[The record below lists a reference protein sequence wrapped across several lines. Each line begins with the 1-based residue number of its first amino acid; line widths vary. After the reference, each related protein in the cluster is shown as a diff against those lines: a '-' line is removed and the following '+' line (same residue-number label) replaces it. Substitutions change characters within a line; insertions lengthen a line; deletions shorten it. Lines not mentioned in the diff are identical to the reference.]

1 MRNTLAIA
9 QREMNSLF
17 FSPIA
22 YVLLTLF
29 TIPAALFFFF
39 VTFTAN
45 ATAELGEVFRLLN
58 HYVLI
63 PLVPAIS
70 MRLMSEEL
78 RSGTV
83 ETLMTAPVRDA
94 QVVLGKWLGAMGFF
108 AVLLIPT
115 LAFVFTLEIYASPD
129 YGPIVTAYVG
139 LLLVGGLYLAIGTF
153 ASVITRSQVIAF
165 VITLF
170 VILMIT
176 LLTFLLPSVIGPS
189 PRPLIE
195 LDTRGQVTLFAALA
209 VVGGCLGVLAA
220 LTTRSRVGGL
230 MCGLGSIVL
239 LAAIATPMVYLPAKQ
254 LSEATRYLNVTV
266 HLDDFLKGVVDLAD
280 FTFFLSG
287 IALFL
292 VLATITFESRRW
304 R

>member
-39 VTFTAN
+39 IAFRPN
-45 ATAELGEVFRLLN
+45 STAELRVVFAVMN
-58 HYVLI
+58 SYVLI

-83 ETLMTAPVRDA
+83 ETLMTAPVRDV
-94 QVVLGKWLGAMGFF
+94 QVVLGKWLGAWGFF
-108 AVLLIPT
+108 ALLLMPT
-115 LAFVFTLEIYASPD
+115 LAFVVTLEIYANPD
-129 YGPIVTAYVG
+129 YGPILTAYAG
-139 LLLVGGLYLAIGTF
+139 LMLAGGLYLAIGTF
-153 ASVITRSQVIAF
+153 ASVMTRSQVIAF
-165 VITLF
+165 VVTLF

-176 LLTFLLPSVIGPS
+176 LLTYLLPMVVVPS
-189 PRPLIE
+189 HLPLID
-195 LDTRGQVTLFAALA
+195 LDARGQTIVFGALA
-209 VVGGCLGVLAA
+209 AIGGVAGIVVA
-220 LTTRSRVGGL
+220 LTTRSRIGGAMCGFGL
-230 MCGLGSIVL
+230 MGL
-239 LAAIATPMVYLPAKQ
+239 LAAVAAPLLYLPAKR
-254 LSEATRYLNVTV
+254 LNEAIQYVNVSA
-266 HLDDFLKGVVDLAD
+266 HLEDFLKGVVDLAD
-280 FTFFLSG
+280 LMFFVSG
-287 IALFL
+287 TALFL
-292 VLATITFESRRW
+292 VLATIAFESRRW